1 MLGRLGMQGAG
12 APTLMVVGGLHG
24 NEPAGVEAAR
34 RVNAALTGRSAK
46 LEGTVVFVAGNLQA
60 LARGRRYID
69 RDLNRAWTS
78 SRVEALLASAER
90 GDGEALPEAEDVE
103 QRELLSLIEVTLTE
117 AQGPVFVLD
126 LHTTSGTGGAFSTV
140 SDTLRNRSIALQL
153 PVPLVL
159 GLEELVEG
167 TLHEY
172 LGTRGCITVAFESG
186 QHDEQRAADR
196 AEAAIWILL
205 AATGVGAEPALPE
218 LARARKLLAL
228 DAEGLPQVFEMRY
241 RHAID
246 NADSFRMRPGYR
258 NFQPVRRREQ
268 VGDDADGPVRVPEK
282 GRLLMPLYQDQGE
295 DGFFVVREF
304 KPFWLSLSKKLRE
317 IGFHRYVHLLPGIRL
332 HPEREDILVVDR
344 RVARFYA
351 LQLLHLL
358 GYRRHAERGPVLEV
372 LRQNHE

>member
-1 MLGRLGMQGAG
+1 
-12 APTLMVVGGLHG
+12 
-24 NEPAGVEAAR
+24 
-34 RVNAALTGRSAK
+34 
-46 LEGTVVFVAGNLQA
+46 
-60 LARGRRYID
+60 
-69 RDLNRAWTS
+69 
-78 SRVEALLASAER
+78 
-90 GDGEALPEAEDVE
+90 
-103 QRELLSLIEVTLTE
+103 
-117 AQGPVFVLD
+117 
-126 LHTTSGTGGAFSTV
+126 
-140 SDTLRNRSIALQL
+140 
-153 PVPLVL
+153 
-159 GLEELVEG
+159 LEELVEG

-218 LARARKLLAL
+218 LARARKLLAR

-241 RHAID
+241 RHAIE